1 MKLLRF
7 LTFAI
12 CVHFWLPG
20 VTAQEA
26 SPVQQPSPA
35 QQPVATAAAPQKQK
49 TFAEQLPNTVGFLK
63 VTYNDGPN
71 LMAILGTCFFVY
83 LEDKRLGDNMGF
95 VYLVT
100 NRHMAEPGIEK
111 GLKYPVAQVILR
123 MNLRSPQN
131 GIESSEGA
139 IPMGS
144 TVRWFFPADEST
156 DLAVMQINPDVIKY
170 DYQTIPAS
178 LFATEKDVASSAV
191 EPGDPVVFAGYFYQ
205 FPGQTRIEPIVR
217 QGVLAMMP
225 SEKINTTL
233 QKPGQLYL
241 ADAHAFHGNSG
252 SPLFVNLG
260 GSRHG
265 VLSLAERYL
274 LIGVVSGYYPEGE
287 SFSVPAATVLTGEVH
302 DNSGIATVVPA
313 EELLQLLNSNELQA
327 DRDAKVAA
335 SKR

>member
-1 MKLLRF
+1 MKLSRF

-12 CVHFWLPG
+12 CVNFMLPG
-20 VTAQEA
+20 AAAQEA
-26 SPVQQPSPA
+26 SPA
-35 QQPVATAAAPQKQK
+35 QQPVATAATPQKQK
-49 TFAEQLPNTVGFLK
+49 TLAGQLPNTVGFLK
-63 VTYNDGPN
+63 VTYNDGSN
-71 LMAILGTCFFVY
+71 LMESLGTCFFVY
-83 LEDKRLGDNMGF
+83 IEDKRLGDNMGF

-100 NRHMAEPGIEK
+100 NRHMAQPGIEK

-139 IPMGS
+139 IPMDS
-144 TVRWFFPADEST
+144 TVRWFFPNDEST
-156 DLAVMQINPDVIKY
+156 DLAVMQISPDITKY

-178 LFATEKDVASSAV
+178 LFATEKDITSLAV

-225 SEKINTTL
+225 GEKIKTTL

-252 SPLFVNLG
+252 SPLFVNLS
-260 GSRHG
+260 GSRNG
-265 VLSLAERYL
+265 SILVGEKYL
-274 LIGVVSGYYPEGE
+274 LVGVISGYYPEGG

-313 EELLQLLNSNELQA
+313 KELLQLLNSNELQA
-327 DRDAKVAA
+327 DRDTKVAA
-335 SKR
+335 IKR